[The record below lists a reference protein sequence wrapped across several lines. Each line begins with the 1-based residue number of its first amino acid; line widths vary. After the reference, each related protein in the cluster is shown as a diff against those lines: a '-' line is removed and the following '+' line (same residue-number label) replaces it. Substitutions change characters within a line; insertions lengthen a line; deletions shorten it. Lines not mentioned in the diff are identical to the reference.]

1 MAKKWDGVVR
11 VLAVSFAFLTVFAQI
26 SKAQNQVMGEVR
38 FEAASKVEKSSGVW
52 IDGQYV
58 GYLNEL
64 KGDKKVLLLP
74 GEHTIAARASGYQES
89 EAKIVVVPG
98 QIQILHVKLDRDPR
112 VQYSSVTAEIKLS
125 VDPDRAAVFLDD
137 AYVGHV
143 SEFQGVGRAM
153 LVNPG
158 KHRIK
163 IALVGY
169 KPFETEVDLQP
180 KQKYE
185 VKTELEKG
193 NIVDSLVKGS

>member
-1 MAKKWDGVVR
+1 MAKKLNGVVR
-11 VLAVSFAFLTVFAQI
+11 VLTVSFAFLTVFAQI

-74 GEHTIAARASGYQES
+74 REHTVAARASGYQES

-98 QIQILHVKLDRDPR
+98 QIQILHVKLDKDPR
-112 VQYSSVTAEIKLS
+112 VQYSAVTAEVKLS

-163 IALVGY
+163 IALAGY
-169 KPFETEVDLQP
+169 KPFETEFDLQP

-185 VKTELEKG
+185 VKTDLEKG
-193 NIVDSLVKGS
+193 NIVDSLVKGL

>member
-1 MAKKWDGVVR
+1 MAKKLNGVVR
-11 VLAVSFAFLTVFAQI
+11 VLTVSFAFLTVFAQI

-74 GEHTIAARASGYQES
+74 GEHTVAARASGYQES

-98 QIQILHVKLDRDPR
+98 QIQILHVKLDKDPR
-112 VQYSSVTAEIKLS
+112 VQYSAVTAEVKLS

-163 IALVGY
+163 IALAGY
-169 KPFETEVDLQP
+169 KPFETEFDLQP

-185 VKTELEKG
+185 VKTDLEKG

>member
-1 MAKKWDGVVR
+1 MAKKLNGVVR
-11 VLAVSFAFLTVFAQI
+11 VLVVSFALLTVFAQI

-74 GEHTIAARASGYQES
+74 GEHTVAARASGYQES

-98 QIQILHVKLDRDPR
+98 QIQILHVKLDKDPR
-112 VQYSSVTAEIKLS
+112 VQYSSVTAEVKLS
-125 VDPDRAAVFLDD
+125 VDPDRAAVFLDG

-163 IALVGY
+163 IALAGY
-169 KPFETEVDLQP
+169 KPFETEFDLQP

-185 VKTELEKG
+185 VKTDLEKG

>member
-1 MAKKWDGVVR
+1 VAKKLNGVVR
-11 VLAVSFAFLTVFAQI
+11 VLTVSFAFLTVFAQI

-74 GEHTIAARASGYQES
+74 GEHTVAARASGYQES

-98 QIQILHVKLDRDPR
+98 QIQILHVKLDKDPR
-112 VQYSSVTAEIKLS
+112 VQYSAVTAEVKLS

-163 IALVGY
+163 IALAGY
-169 KPFETEVDLQP
+169 KPFESEFDLQP

>member
-1 MAKKWDGVVR
+1 VAKKLNGVVR
-11 VLAVSFAFLTVFAQI
+11 VLVVSFALLTVFAQI

-74 GEHTIAARASGYQES
+74 GEHTVAARASGYQES

-98 QIQILHVKLDRDPR
+98 QIQILHVKLDKDPR
-112 VQYSSVTAEIKLS
+112 VQYSSVTAEVKLS

-163 IALVGY
+163 IALAGY
-169 KPFETEVDLQP
+169 KPFETEFDLQP

-185 VKTELEKG
+185 VKTDLEKG